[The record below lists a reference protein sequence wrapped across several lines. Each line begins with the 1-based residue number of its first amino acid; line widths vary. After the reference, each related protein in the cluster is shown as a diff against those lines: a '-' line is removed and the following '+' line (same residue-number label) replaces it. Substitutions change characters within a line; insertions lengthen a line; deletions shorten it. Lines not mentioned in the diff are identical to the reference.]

1 MQKQKQWARPP
12 KGQGLFYTNIYK
24 GTKFFYTGV
33 VFYRNVQKLQSVV
46 WLCLFVCLSPFFFSR
61 FFRVN
66 LIGRKN
72 ESIYFT
78 SSDSLI
84 YIRAN
89 STNLY
94 VNILYHVYQ
103 NFLCLRY
110 VPLVS
115 QYFIS
120 CSLEFLPAPVRT
132 YLWFSFVRTVPRL
145 VKYS

>member
-1 MQKQKQWARPP
+1 MSKTTRRA
-12 KGQGLFYTNIYK
+12 GLVYSILIFIKVLNFSIRAQFYTETFRKYN
-24 GTKFFYTGV
+24 
-33 VFYRNVQKLQSVV
+33 QS
-46 WLCLFVCLSPFFFSR
+46 CDSVCMSVTVFFSR

-78 SSDSLI
+78 LSDSLI

-94 VNILYHVYQ
+94 VNILFHVYQ
-103 NFLCLRY
+103 NFQRLLY

-115 QYFIS
+115 QYLFHDYQNFHRLLYVPMIYS
-120 CSLEFLPAPVRT
+120 YLLYVSPVRT
-132 YLWFSFVRTVPRL
+132 YG
-145 VKYS
+145 K